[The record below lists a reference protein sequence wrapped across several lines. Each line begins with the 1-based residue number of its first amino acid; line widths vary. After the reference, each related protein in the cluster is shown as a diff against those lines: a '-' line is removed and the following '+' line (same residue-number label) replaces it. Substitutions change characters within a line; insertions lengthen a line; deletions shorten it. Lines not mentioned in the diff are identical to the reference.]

1 MSAGYTETVSQRIAA
16 RDQRYALPD
25 DGGMATNAAP
35 QMLRQHFT
43 VAGELRSLQAPAWSD
58 YVGRILEVPVTR
70 GQMARGFFGELD
82 TYVFKD
88 LVFLDSRTD
97 PVCQRR
103 TNARISRD
111 AVRDYVF
118 HVAVEGMVE
127 TVAGPQQRRVD
138 QFTPG
143 ILALDM
149 GQPMQMMRPSRA
161 RVLAFF
167 VPRAMVEAEIADAP
181 AIHGRV
187 VGYTTPLGRLIL
199 GQVATLCHQLPQL
212 SDAEAA
218 MAIRTCAQLIIAA
231 FGKQARLSAGARA
244 AANAAL
250 RSQVQRYIQANLG
263 EETLT
268 PETVLQQFSVPR
280 PTLYRM
286 FEAEGGLGAYIRHCR
301 LREAANELVRAP
313 RVAVTQIAYG
323 LCFSSPSDFIRA
335 FRRVYGMT
343 PQDFRMQSLLRDL
356 GLAGATF

>member
-1 MSAGYTETVSQRIAA
+1 MSDGYTPVVAQRIAA

-25 DGGMATNAAP
+25 DGGMAANAAP

-43 VAGELRSLQAPAWSD
+43 VGGEARTLQALAWSD

-70 GQMARGFFGELD
+70 GQVASGFFGELD

-88 LVFLDSRTD
+88 LVFLDTRTD

-103 TNARISRD
+103 SNARISRD

-118 HVAVEGMVE
+118 HVAVEGVIE
-127 TVAGPQQRRVD
+127 TVTGLQQRKAD
-138 QFTPG
+138 QFMPG

-149 GQPMQMMRPSRA
+149 GQPMQMLRPSRA

-167 VPRAMVEAEIADAP
+167 VPRAMVEAEILDAP

-187 VGYTTPLGRLIL
+187 VTYTTPLTRMIL
-199 GQVATLCHQLPQL
+199 DQVVTLCRQLPQL

-218 MAIRTCAQLIIAA
+218 LAIRTCVQLIIAA
-231 FGKQARLSAGARA
+231 FGKQARLAEGARA
-244 AANAAL
+244 AASAAL
-250 RSQVQRYIQANLG
+250 RSQIQRYIQANLG

-268 PETVLQQFSVPR
+268 PETILRQFAVPR

-286 FEAEGGLGAYIRHCR
+286 FEQEGGLGAYIRHCR
-301 LREAANELVRAP
+301 LREAASELVRSP
-313 RVAVTQIAYG
+313 KLVVTEIAYG
-323 LCFSSPSDFIRA
+323 LCFNSASDFIRA
-335 FRRVYGMT
+335 FRRFYGMT
-343 PQDFRMQSLLRDL
+343 PQDFRMQALLRDL
-356 GLAGATF
+356 D

>member
-1 MSAGYTETVSQRIAA
+1 MSDGYTPVVAQRIAA

-25 DGGMATNAAP
+25 DGGMAANAAP

-43 VAGELRSLQAPAWSD
+43 VAAEARTLQALAWSD

-70 GQMARGFFGELD
+70 GQVASGFFGELD

-118 HVAVEGMVE
+118 HVAVEGMIE
-127 TVAGPQQRRVD
+127 TVTGLQQRKAD
-138 QFTPG
+138 QFMPG

-149 GQPMQMMRPSRA
+149 GQPMRMLRPSRA

-167 VPRAMVEAEIADAP
+167 VPRAMVEAEILDAP

-187 VGYTTPLGRLIL
+187 VTYTTPLTRMIL
-199 GQVATLCHQLPQL
+199 DQVVTLCRQLPQL

-218 MAIRTCAQLIIAA
+218 LAIRTCVQLIIAA
-231 FGKQARLSAGARA
+231 FGKQARLAEGARA

-250 RSQVQRYIQANLG
+250 RSQIQRHIQANLG

-268 PETVLQQFSVPR
+268 PETILRQFAIPR

-286 FEAEGGLGAYIRHCR
+286 FEQEGGLGTYIRHCR
-301 LREAANELVRAP
+301 LREAANELVRSP
-313 RVAVTQIAYG
+313 KVVVTEIAYG
-323 LCFSSPSDFIRA
+323 LCFSSASDFIRA
-335 FRRVYGMT
+335 FRRFYGMT
-343 PQDFRMQSLLRDL
+343 PQDFRMQALLREL
-356 GLAGATF
+356 GQF